1 MSETLNRIIASKRL
15 PVLFIGSGLSKRY
28 LDNYPSWEQL
38 LDRLRET
45 IGISKPAYAAKQ
57 HEIKSQNPNISQG
70 KLNQKMASYLQEKL
84 LHKIENDSINVGDI
98 FTEEENSNCINSG
111 VDYFKML
118 VAKMLTEYTVKADKS
133 AELKLLQKISE
144 KISMVFTTNY
154 DLFLQNEI
162 FKDFKVY
169 ESQDKYYFRTNNG
182 YGELYKIHGCI
193 NDPNGIIICEKD
205 YEKFESSLKLVSSKL
220 LNALMDCPIIFLG
233 YSLEDENIKKI
244 MTDFVSSFDNA
255 ILQDIKKYII
265 LVVYEE
271 GQENL
276 IEGEKQFADDGSGK
290 SITLTTI
297 KTDNFEKLYEHIDR
311 LTPAASTYELRKYKT
326 MVADLINK
334 TAKGENRIFVQEI
347 DNAKTDAMALY
358 IGSRNSIE
366 GIQKSVSIFDTGDII
381 KKALYEEPFDY
392 DSFASVWYDSKGIA
406 STEYTPVFLI
416 KHEMSVPFESCGS
429 KFKTNYNS
437 RKKFFDKLVLEK
449 YNGNY
454 STISRKYGLL
464 KAEKRNT
471 ASVCT
476 SICKDLE
483 LALYNNK
490 ISIDECFAFM
500 KEILIDFPDAI
511 KVSPFK
517 RIACFAWYMK
527 YEKKK
532 STEG

>member
-1 MSETLNRIIASKRL
+1 MSATLNKVIASKRL

-38 LDRLRET
+38 LDRLRES

-57 HEIKSQNPNISQG
+57 HEIKSHNPNISQG

-84 LHKIENDSINVGDI
+84 LQKIENDAINVLDI
-98 FTEEENSNCINSG
+98 FTEEENEKCMNSG

-118 VAKMLTEYTVKADKS
+118 VAKLLTEYKVKENQAK
-133 AELKLLQKISE
+133 ELELLQKISE

-162 FKDFKVY
+162 FQDFKVY

-205 YEKFESSLKLVSSKL
+205 YEKFDSSLKLVSSKL
-220 LNALMDCPIIFLG
+220 LNALMDFPIIFLG

-244 MTDFVSSFDNA
+244 MTDFVSSFDDS

-271 GQENL
+271 GQDDL
-276 IEGEKQFADDGSGK
+276 VEGEKQFADDGSGK

-297 KTDNFEKLYEHIDR
+297 KTDNFKKLYEQIDQ
-311 LTPAASTYELRKYKT
+311 LTPSASTYELRKYKT

-334 TAKGENRIFVQEI
+334 SAKGENRVFVQEI
-347 DNAKTDAMALY
+347 DDAKADAMALY
-358 IGSRNSIE
+358 IGSKNAIE
-366 GIQKSVSIFDTGDII
+366 GLQKSVSIFDNGEII
-381 KKALYEEPFDY
+381 KKALYDEPFDY

-416 KHEMSVPFESCGS
+416 KNQMSITYESCGN
-429 KFKTNYNS
+429 KFKLNYES
-437 RKKFFDKLVLEK
+437 RKKFFDKLSLDSFE
-449 YNGNY
+449 GNY
-454 STISRKYGLL
+454 ELINSKYQTL
-464 KAEKRNT
+464 KNSGRNT
-471 ASVCT
+471 ASVCA
-476 SICKDLE
+476 SVCKDLE
-483 LALYNNK
+483 IALYNNK
-490 ISIDECFAFM
+490 ISIDQCLTLL
-500 KEILIDFPDAI
+500 KIILIDFPDAI
-511 KVSPFK
+511 KASPFK
-517 RIACFAWYMK
+517 KVACYAWYKK
-527 YEKKK
+527 YEK
-532 STEG
+532 